1 MAATIAV
8 QMAGFAVM
16 LALGYGAARLDIV
29 TRESLSSIILLVQ
42 KLFLPLMFF
51 DCIYRGM
58 TRELISEHAPM
69 ILLAAIFY
77 PLVILLMLLVAQALG
92 LSGARSAAFRMSF
105 IFGKTGFIGL
115 PLLSAI
121 YPETGA
127 ADLGMFVAVD
137 QLVFWTYGVAI
148 ASGRAK
154 KPDLHE
160 STRGFLNPN
169 ILAMVLGFGIV
180 LLGISLPAPAAKLL
194 DTLGAVASLLCMVSL
209 GALCRYAHIGPVLK
223 SRDLYIGVA
232 VKMVAF
238 PIAASFIVRVPPF
251 APELISSFLIMMSMP
266 ATTLVPLVVETEGGD
281 ADYAVSLSVATIAI
295 SVVSVPL
302 VALLAGI

>member
-1 MAATIAV
+1 MAGTIAV

-29 TRESLSSIILLVQ
+29 THESLSSIILLVQ

-51 DCIYRGM
+51 DFIYRGM
-58 TRELISEHAPM
+58 TRQLIFEHAPM
-69 ILLAAIFY
+69 VLLAAIFY
-77 PLVILLMLLVAQALG
+77 PLVILLMLLVARALG

-105 IFGKTGFIGL
+105 IFGNTGFIGL

-127 ADLGMFVAVD
+127 ADLGMFVVVD

-148 ASGRAK
+148 ASGSAK
-154 KPDLHE
+154 KPDFRE
-160 STRGFLNPN
+160 SIQGFLNPN
-169 ILAMVLGFGIV
+169 ILAMVLGLGIV

-194 DTLGAVASLLCMVSL
+194 DTLGAVASPLCMVSL

-223 SRDLYIGVA
+223 SRELYIGVA

-238 PIAASFIVRVPPF
+238 PIVASFIVRVLPF